1 MVNSSEIILASSS
14 AGRKAMLQNVGIRFT
29 AIPADIDEQ
38 SIIAQGRQSNKAI
51 KDITEELA
59 LEKARHIAQNH
70 PNALVIGSDQT
81 LEFNKTILSKAK
93 NTQDAA
99 DKLRALRGH
108 THHLHSAVCV
118 VRDGE
123 ALFST
128 IETARLTMHDFNDE
142 FLRIYMDKDQDA
154 LTSCVGGYKIEGAGA
169 WLFSNIQ
176 GDNFTI
182 MGMPLL
188 PLLGF
193 LRHKHGFAP

>member
-1 MVNSSEIILASSS
+1 MVNSSEIILASGS
-14 AGRKAMLQNVGIRFT
+14 AGRKAMLQNAGVRFT

-38 SIIAQGRQSNKAI
+38 SIIDQGLQSNKTI

-59 LEKARHIAQNH
+59 LEKARHIARQH

-81 LEFNKTILSKAK
+81 LEFNNTILSKAK

-108 THHLHSAVCV
+108 THHLHSAVCIV
-118 VRDGE
+118 KADE

-128 IETARLTMHDFNDE
+128 IETASLTMHNFDDE
-142 FLRIYMDKDQDA
+142 FLRAYMDKDQDA
-154 LTSCVGGYKIEGAGA
+154 LTSCVGWYKIEGAGS

-188 PLLGF
+188 LLLGF
-193 LRHKHGFAP
+193 LRQKHCFAP